1 MPPLKPPSLKPRRR
15 PIQHSR
21 QDNQNEIDFLQLIV
35 TQNSHL
41 ESLAES
47 INSLAESTK
56 ALGERMVR
64 VEVLMT
70 EALRRIEGVEKNLST
85 FVTHKDL
92 QAIRESFEARSVE
105 NDSRLSR
112 IEADLTKLLEERVAS
127 SRILVIFTTAAA
139 ALGGLTSWAFNQ
151 LFSAISQGPKP

>member
-1 MPPLKPPSLKPRRR
+1 MPPLKTSPLKTRRR
-15 PIQHSR
+15 PSQRSR
-21 QDNQNEIDFLQLIV
+21 QDSQDEIDFLQLIV

-41 ESLAES
+41 E
-47 INSLAESTK
+47 SLAESTK